1 MEREKILD
9 KLKLR
14 EATLL
19 KINNIKVFDNY
30 ILFENNDPQII
41 IRFKRKIKSLK
52 LRITLTKPLKTKTNI
67 AMYYSNNSNFNVHD
81 VITCNVKIY
90 NEFERYISFDKEI
103 KYIRL
108 DLSDENIKIHINS
121 LCIEPSE
128 YRKEDVI
135 LKNIRLNKNKLN
147 TLCLIEDEQLY
158 QNIIKVNNIN
168 FINIINK
175 KDIDDFYDIQ
185 NRDNNKFDYIDI
197 KDRSESNAN
206 FLFFIN
212 YFRKINIDSIVIND
226 KISLDKLKALKDYGY
241 NIILIK
247 EKIDNSMSYLMD
259 KIDWIITQNIYDQ
272 NIVNNN
278 YKTKII
284 VADSEKT
291 GEMLILCLRKGI
303 QILPPLDLYM
313 WGPYRKKH
321 FLEMQNN
328 KRNYINKSKD
338 LYHAII
344 KSSLKKIKTNEN
356 AFVMLNTYI
365 GSDNEGDNIIMT
377 YCSNIMKDIVNNKQ
391 LINIPTHIY
400 DNKIETIKTYKK
412 ILCGTNIIY
421 KNMEENML
429 WTFPNDFT
437 NLKNTILMGVGL
449 QSKDID
455 KDMSSF
461 SKKFFNYILCKDGYH
476 SVRDE
481 HTKQALEKIGIS
493 NVLNTG
499 CPTMWN
505 LTKEFCQTIPKTK
518 SESVVTTITDYDK
531 DEKNDLLMLN
541 ILKNN
546 YKNVYIWIQGQ
557 YDYDY
562 LKTIINLD
570 DFILIPPSLEMLDR
584 ILINNDVDY
593 VGTRLHAGIRSLNM
607 KKRSLVI
614 SIDNRA
620 RDIGEDTN
628 LPVLE
633 RKKIEYDLE
642 NWINSE
648 YITQINIPEKNIELW
663 KKQFKKQ

>member
-1 MEREKILD
+1 MGTKEMLD
-9 KLKLR
+9 KMKLK
-14 EATLL
+14 EASLF
-19 KINNIKVFDNY
+19 KINNIKVLDNY
-30 ILFENNDPQII
+30 LMFYNNDPQITIKFKKKMRNIKLKI
-41 IRFKRKIKSLK
+41 ILN
-52 LRITLTKPLKTKTNI
+52 KPLLKKTNI
-67 AMYYSNNSNFNVHD
+67 AIYFSDNKNFNRFD
-81 VITCNVKIY
+81 VITWDVKIHD
-90 NEFERYISFDKEI
+90 EFERYITFDKEV
-103 KYIRL
+103 KYVRI
-108 DLSDENIKIHINS
+108 DLSEENIKMYLQS
-121 LCIEPSE
+121 LVIEPSE
-128 YRKEDVI
+128 YIKEDVI
-135 LKNIRLNKNKLN
+135 IKNIKIENNKLN
-147 TLCLIEDEQLY
+147 TLSMVFDESLYKTLNDKSNINCINLIGTGEKGNYYDIIDNNRNKYDYIDLTHKLDDNENFLY
-158 QNIIKVNNIN
+158 IINLFRKNNVNNIVLYGN
-168 FINIINK
+168 VSK
-175 KDIDDFYDIQ
+175 KMIC
-185 NRDNNKFDYIDI
+185 
-197 KDRSESNAN
+197 
-206 FLFFIN
+206 
-212 YFRKINIDSIVIND
+212 
-226 KISLDKLKALKDYGY
+226 ALKDYGY
-241 NIILIK
+241 NIIFVINK
-247 EKIDNSMSYLMD
+247 MDVTASYLIN
-259 KIDWIITQNIYDQ
+259 KIDWIISKHVDDYYLTK
-272 NIVNNN
+272 N
-278 YKTKII
+278 YNTKILITEKTEVPKII
-284 VADSEKT
+284 VS
-291 GEMLILCLRKGI
+291 CLEEGI
-303 QILPPLDLYM
+303 QISPSLDLFL
-313 WGPYRKKH
+313 WGPLRKTH
-321 FLEMQNN
+321 FLELQGVTQNFKQ
-328 KRNYINKSKD
+328 KRKKLQY
-338 LYHAII
+338 AII
-344 KSSLKKIKTNEN
+344 KSKLERISINKGTYVL
-356 AFVMLNTYI
+356 LNTYV
-365 GSDNEGDNIIMT
+365 GSDNEGDNIIMN
-377 YCSNIMKDIVNNKQ
+377 YCTDIMHGIRSDIKY
-391 LINIPTHIY
+391 INIPTHIY
-400 DNKIETIKTYKK
+400 DNNIENIKQYKK

-421 KNMEENML
+421 KNMEENLL
-429 WTFPNDFT
+429 WTLPNDIS
-437 NLKNTILMGVGL
+437 NLKNTILLGVGL
-449 QSKDID
+449 QGKDIN
-455 KDMSSF
+455 KQMSLY

-628 LPVLE
+628 LPILE